1 VISSRRRAGHARS
14 RPAVVDVLEVL
25 TVLDQDRPSAHDRAM
40 SARPGSKRTPA
51 TRGGRSAKQ
60 ADAARPEGK
69 RSEGKRS
76 GTSSEGKRS
85 EGKRSGTS
93 SERKRSEGAR
103 SEGARSEGPRSE
115 GPRSEGPRSESPRK
129 DTRPKSSRSGARP
142 SRSGVR
148 MPAVTEPSEPTLAA
162 VVRERLG
169 EGTTWSA
176 ARDLVRS
183 GRAFVAGE
191 QVTDPAQRVSPGVVT
206 VDLEAPRIRRGVLPE
221 DALVHVDRQVVVVAK
236 PAGLLTVPYDTDDRD
251 TLVDQLRAA
260 LRRRDKARAGKR
272 YDPEVGVVHR
282 LDKGTSGL
290 LVFTRTV
297 AAKRHLGQ
305 QFRAHTVQ
313 RTYLALVHGVPSR
326 ATHDTIL
333 VANRGDGLRGSFGRF
348 RPGKGKPPPDARRA
362 ITHVDAVLPLK
373 GVSLVA
379 VRLETGRQHQI
390 RIHLAEAG
398 HPLVGE
404 NVYIRDYQ
412 GPRVEAARPLL
423 HAAELGF
430 VHPGAHGDDDEGA
443 GGAPRHFLLEPPP
456 DFIEALRRAG
466 GRADAWRAL
475 LAERPPRR
483 PRAMRRDDD
492 DDD

>member
-1 VISSRRRAGHARS
+1 
-14 RPAVVDVLEVL
+14 
-25 TVLDQDRPSAHDRAM
+25 M
-40 SARPGSKRTPA
+40 SARPGSKRTSA
-51 TRGGRSAKQ
+51 TRGGRPAKK

-69 RSEGKRS
+69 PSD
-76 GTSSEGKRS
+76 GKRS
-85 EGKRSGTS
+85 EGS
-93 SERKRSEGAR
+93 
-103 SEGARSEGPRSE
+103 
-115 GPRSEGPRSESPRK
+115 RSESPRQ
-129 DTRPKSSRSGARP
+129 DTRPKSSRSSARPARSGART
-142 SRSGVR
+142 
-148 MPAVTEPSEPTLAA
+148 PAVTEPTEPTLAA

-191 QVTDPAQRVSPGVVT
+191 QITDPAQRVSPGVVT

-236 PAGLLTVPYDTDDRD
+236 PAGLLTVPYDANDRD

-333 VANRGDGLRGSFGRF
+333 VANRGDGLRGTFGRF

-430 VHPGAHGDDDEGA
+430 VHPGDHGDDEGP

>member
-1 VISSRRRAGHARS
+1 
-14 RPAVVDVLEVL
+14 
-25 TVLDQDRPSAHDRAM
+25 M
-40 SARPGSKRTPA
+40 SARSGSKRTPA
-51 TRGGRSAKQ
+51 KRGGRAAN
-60 ADAARPEGK
+60 ADASRPEVREGDEAARLGEGVRSTDERAARPG
-69 RSEGKRS
+69 
-76 GTSSEGKRS
+76 
-85 EGKRSGTS
+85 
-93 SERKRSEGAR
+93 
-103 SEGARSEGPRSE
+103 
-115 GPRSEGPRSESPRK
+115 
-129 DTRPKSSRSGARP
+129 SRSKGRP
-142 SRSGVR
+142 TRSRS
-148 MPAVTEPSEPTLAA
+148 PAVTEPTEPTLAA

-206 VDLEAPRIRRGVLPE
+206 VDLEAPRIRRGVLSE

-236 PAGLLTVPYDTDDRD
+236 PAGLLTVPYDANDRD

-326 ATHDTIL
+326 ATHDTTL

-348 RPGKGKPPPDARRA
+348 RAGKGKPPPDARRA

-412 GPRVEAARPLL
+412 GPRVEADRPLL

-430 VHPGAHGDDDEGA
+430 VHPGIHGDDEGQ
-443 GGAPRHFLLEPPP
+443 GGEPRHFLLEPPP
-456 DFIEALRRAG
+456 DFVEALRRAG

-483 PRAMRRDDD
+483 PRAMRRVDVDDD
-492 DDD
+492 D

>member
-1 VISSRRRAGHARS
+1 
-14 RPAVVDVLEVL
+14 
-25 TVLDQDRPSAHDRAM
+25 M
-40 SARPGSKRTPA
+40 
-51 TRGGRSAKQ
+51 
-60 ADAARPEGK
+60 
-69 RSEGKRS
+69 
-76 GTSSEGKRS
+76 
-85 EGKRSGTS
+85 
-93 SERKRSEGAR
+93 
-103 SEGARSEGPRSE
+103 
-115 GPRSEGPRSESPRK
+115 
-129 DTRPKSSRSGARP
+129 
-142 SRSGVR
+142 
-148 MPAVTEPSEPTLAA
+148 
-162 VVRERLG
+162 VRERLG

-236 PAGLLTVPYDTDDRD
+236 PAGLLTVPYDANDRD

-305 QFRAHTVQ
+305 QFRAHSVQ

-333 VANRGDGLRGSFGRF
+333 VANRGDGLRGTFGRF
-348 RPGKGKPPPDARRA
+348 RPGKGKPPPDSRRA

-430 VHPGAHGDDDEGA
+430 VHPGDHGDDEGP

-466 GRADAWRAL
+466 GRADAWRTL